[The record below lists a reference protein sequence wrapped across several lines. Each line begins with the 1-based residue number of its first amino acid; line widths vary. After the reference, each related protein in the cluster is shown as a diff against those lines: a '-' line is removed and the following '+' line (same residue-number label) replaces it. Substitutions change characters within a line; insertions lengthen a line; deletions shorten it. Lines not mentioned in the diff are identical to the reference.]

1 MERGIVRK
9 VLEIEKNNFPFNY
22 ELVFKVALEAQE
34 SFKKY
39 PTDGGHNFDNHA
51 FPTLLNVFMLLNK
64 KNAEY
69 LDELLCASIL
79 HDRSRIF
86 LGHLPFDVMHRQI
99 MKKAGLEKDFQDRV
113 MEIISTHSE
122 FEQSEPFKTE
132 KTILFLAD
140 KAEYASWDR
149 AEIALKTMPV
159 WMANWYK
166 KKWLQKIDKVE
177 QKVMEYEQQYPIFV
191 SIFERNLN
199 RASEKV
205 REIN

>member
-1 MERGIVRK
+1 
-9 VLEIEKNNFPFNY
+9 
-22 ELVFKVALEAQE
+22 
-34 SFKKY
+34 
-39 PTDGGHNFDNHA
+39 
-51 FPTLLNVFMLLNK
+51 
-64 KNAEY
+64 
-69 LDELLCASIL
+69 
-79 HDRSRIF
+79 
-86 LGHLPFDVMHRQI
+86 
-99 MKKAGLEKDFQDRV
+99 MKKVGLEKDFQDRV

-140 KAEYASWDR
+140 KAEYANWDR

-177 QKVMEYEQQYPIFV
+177 QKVMEYEQQYPMFI

-199 RASEKV
+199 RTNEKV
-205 REIN
+205 KEIN

>member
-1 MERGIVRK
+1 MERVVVGK

-22 ELVFKVALEAQE
+22 ELVFKVVVEAQE

-39 PTDGGHNFDNHA
+39 PADGGHNFDNHA
-51 FPTLLNVFMLLNK
+51 FPTLLNVFMLLDRTNVK
-64 KNAEY
+64 Y

-79 HDRSRIF
+79 HDRNRTF
-86 LGHLPFDVMHRQI
+86 LGHLPTDVMHRQI

-140 KAEYASWDR
+140 KSEYANWDR
-149 AEIALKTMPV
+149 AEVALKTMPV
-159 WMANWYK
+159 WMVDWYK
-166 KKWLQKIDKVE
+166 KKWLKKINKVE
-177 QKVMEYEQQYPIFV
+177 QKVIGYRQQYPTFV
-191 SIFERNLN
+191 SIFEKNLK
-199 RASEKV
+199 RANEKV